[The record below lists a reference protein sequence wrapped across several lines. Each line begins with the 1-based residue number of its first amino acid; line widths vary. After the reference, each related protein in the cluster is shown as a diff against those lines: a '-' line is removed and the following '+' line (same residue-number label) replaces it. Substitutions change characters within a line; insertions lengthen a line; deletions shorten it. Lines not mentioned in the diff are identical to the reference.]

1 MRGLVPTRLNERH
14 HSYDIELSSKG
25 SFKGSLF
32 WGHCLQTSLRKID
45 VDLGMLEFEKVS
57 QEGTRTK
64 PGHNQ
69 E

>member
-1 MRGLVPTRLNERH
+1 LGVIVE
-14 HSYDIELSSKG
+14 
-25 SFKGSLF
+25 
-32 WGHCLQTSLRKID
+32 QTSLRKID